1 MKGRCRMTNS
11 LGIVTHVEVQNED
24 GEPFTITV
32 EEYVEQDGTPD
43 LTTMRVCDKEYA
55 PDD

>member
-11 LGIVTHVEVQNED
+11 VGAVTHVQVENED

-32 EEYVEQDGTPD
+32 EEYVDKDIAPD
-43 LTTMRVCDKEYA
+43 LTTMRVCDKEYTPEA
-55 PDD
+55 